1 MCNLLVGVSLRHLV
15 HDLRRVHDQ
24 VENDLLD
31 QYCIRDGATVP
42 YSGVSGVSSYIPEAD
57 ITST

>member
-1 MCNLLVGVSLRHLV
+1 MV
-15 HDLRRVHDQ
+15 HDFQRVHDQ
-24 VENDLLD
+24 ADDDLLY
-31 QYCIRDGATVP
+31 QNCIRDGAAVP